1 MGNFWPRLQ
10 GRMKK
15 QFDITTKAGILETL
29 KHMDS
34 DPTMKAT
41 INPISRYVI
50 KKVAETLES
59 VLKTTESTLQEQ
71 RQTAIDIIKAGKES
85 GAQSV
90 EVTLDQQVGL
100 NFGGNVEGFPI
111 KATMGKS
118 GNMTIKV
125 TYK

>member
-1 MGNFWPRLQ
+1 
-10 GRMKK
+10 MKK
-15 QFDITTKAGILETL
+15 QFDLTTKAGILETL
-29 KHMDS
+29 KYLDS
-34 DPTMKAT
+34 DPMMKAMG
-41 INPISRYVI
+41 NPISRFVI
-50 KKVAETLES
+50 KKAAEALES
-59 VLKTTESTLQEQ
+59 VMRTTESTLQEQ

-100 NFGGNVEGFPI
+100 NFGSNVGGFPI